1 MFYLAHGIPYL
12 YSITLTSQWFFCLL
26 GMLSPCPRM
35 SLAYLWLKEPDID
48 VARQFSSWQFGT
60 LQMSGVTT
68 ITSIIMRN
76 FMAIMRVTKSPPGWL
91 LTPLLYLPSTSPP
104 GRLLG
109 PSWLV
114 FSLLLH
120 PPLVFCFH
128 LLVVLGYSVNAG
140 VYKGTFRNRHIGSR
154 ILLPPSRKISSL
166 VFQ

>member
-1 MFYLAHGIPYL
+1 MAVWDIANVRVHDNNFNYNAQFYGYNASNKVPTWLAFD
-12 YSITLTSQWFFCLL
+12 TFAV
-26 GMLSPCPRM
+26 SP
-35 SLAYLWLKEPDID
+35 L
-48 VARQFSSWQFGT
+48 
-60 LQMSGVTT
+60 
-68 ITSIIMRN
+68 N
-76 FMAIMRVTKSPPGWL
+76 
-91 LTPLLYLPSTSPP
+91 LPPP